1 MSEHPE
7 RRRTSIWY
15 MAELRL
21 IPLCTTGGEI
31 KKPNVVGKGAGLVQ
45 ENYPVLASVDGER
58 LSGKMQ
64 GECYYDWMS
73 GPGGIGTVRVVA
85 NIQTDDGASINVRY
99 EARAEISN
107 GFDGVVAYSAPVFT
121 TSHSGYLWLNLIQ
134 TVGRVTIQGNHIY
147 WDWYQ
152 VAEAG

>member
-1 MSEHPE
+1 
-7 RRRTSIWY
+7 

-21 IPLCTTGGEI
+21 IPLCTTAGEI
-31 KKPNVVGKGAGLVQ
+31 KKPKVVGKGAGLVQ
-45 ENYPVLASVDGER
+45 ENYPVLALVDGER

-64 GECYYDWMS
+64 GESYYDWMS

-99 EARAEISN
+99 EARADISN
-107 GFDGVVAYSAPVFT
+107 GFEGVVGYAAPVFT
-121 TSHSGYLWLNLIQ
+121 TSHPGYLWLNLVQ
-134 TVGRVTIQGNHIY
+134 AVGRGTIEGDNIY

-152 VAEAG
+152 VAER

>member
-1 MSEHPE
+1 
-7 RRRTSIWY
+7 

-21 IPLCTTGGEI
+21 IPLCTTAGEI

-45 ENYPVLASVDGER
+45 EN
-58 LSGKMQ
+58 
-64 GECYYDWMS
+64 DWMS

-85 NIQTDDGASINVRY
+85 NIHTDDGASINVRY
-99 EARAEISN
+99 EARADISN

>member
-1 MSEHPE
+1 M
-7 RRRTSIWY
+7 
-15 MAELRL
+15 
-21 IPLCTTGGEI
+21 
-31 KKPNVVGKGAGLVQ
+31 VGKGAGLVQ

-107 GFDGVVAYSAPVFT
+107 GFDGVVA
-121 TSHSGYLWLNLIQ
+121 
-134 TVGRVTIQGNHIY
+134 
-147 WDWYQ
+147 
-152 VAEAG
+152 